1 MNDNALN
8 ANVGLK
14 LRGLRLARNIKQ
26 ADAAKDLGVSPAY
39 LNLIEKGKRV
49 MPFPLLWKA
58 LRYFDQDPEQFMST
72 LGEGRVDEALAKLL
86 DEPLLKSLDIDPESL
101 QSLSAEPKLAGTVAA
116 LFNLYKNT
124 RTQLENVLAQLNVEE
139 RTRAQGGAQNG
150 TVPGVRFDYSPF
162 DEVSDF
168 LEKHRNF
175 FPELEEQ
182 AEALRRDVRLERQ
195 LTSGQLIRLL
205 EERFGYRVLFDDP
218 APSGSSVV
226 RRLDPEEKT
235 LTLSPFLTEQPL
247 KFQIAASIGL
257 LVMDREKLVERIMV
271 AGRMRHGETER
282 LIKVNLAN
290 YFAGALM
297 LPYGDFFKEVQRTR
311 YDVELLSSI
320 FGSTYETVA
329 HRLCNLSDPKR
340 PGIPFHF
347 LRADIAGNISK
358 RYSGTGIRF
367 ATGGGS
373 CAKWAVHLA
382 FLNPSQITRQYS
394 IMPDGTTY
402 FCFAKVQLQPI
413 EGSIVKGTAYSI
425 GLGTHAEN
433 AKYLAYGLPT
443 TDLRKDAIPSGISC
457 RFCERTDCNQ
467 RAAAS
472 YRFAFAFD
480 EYTKKDCFFSPLL
493 VHEKADKVEKERIH
507 QMGENGG
514 PAHAHGGGVEVLP
527 MNGSLTVNGTHGTEK
542 DDSLDKPS
550 RRRKGGDA

>member
-1 MNDNALN
+1 MNENALN

-26 ADAAKDLGVSPAY
+26 TDAAKDLGVSPAY

-86 DEPLLKSLDIDPESL
+86 DEPLLKSLDIDSESL

-124 RTQLENVLAQLNVEE
+124 RTQLENVLAQLSAEE
-139 RTRAQGGAQNG
+139 RARAQAPNG
-150 TVPGVRFDYSPF
+150 NDASQGMRLDYSPF

-168 LEKHRNF
+168 LESHRNY

-182 AEALRRDVRLERQ
+182 ADALRRDFKLERL
-195 LTSGQLIRLL
+195 LTSPQLIRLL
-205 EERFGYRVLFDDP
+205 EERLGYRVAFER

-226 RRLDPEEKT
+226 RRMDREEQL
-235 LTLSPFLTEQPL
+235 LTLSPDLTEQPM
-247 KFQIAASIGL
+247 KFQLAASIGL
-257 LVMDREKLVERIMV
+257 LLMDREKLVERIV
-271 AGRMRHGETER
+271 GGGRTRHAETLR

-297 LPYGDFFKEVQRTR
+297 LPYGDFFKEVERTR

-320 FGSTYETVA
+320 FGTTYETVA

-340 PGIPFHF
+340 QGLPFHF

-358 RYSGTGIRF
+358 RYSGTGLKF
-367 ATGGGS
+367 ASGGGS
-373 CAKWAVHLA
+373 CGKWAVHLA
-382 FLNPSQITRQYS
+382 FLNPGQLTRQYS
-394 IMPDGTTY
+394 MMPDGTAY

-443 TDLRKDAIPSGISC
+443 HDLRKDAVATGITC

-493 VHEKADKVEKERIH
+493 VHEAGKGGERSG
-507 QMGENGG
+507 GERDGRQ
-514 PAHAHGGGVEVLP
+514 EL
-527 MNGSLTVNGTHGTEK
+527 
-542 DDSLDKPS
+542 LDKQA
-550 RRRKGGDA
+550 RRRNKGGES